1 MMIFILRALALLTC
15 EIVIKLV
22 ESRVEGTK

>member
-1 MMIFILRALALLTC
+1 MMLFILRALALLTC
-15 EIVIKLV
+15 EIVLELL